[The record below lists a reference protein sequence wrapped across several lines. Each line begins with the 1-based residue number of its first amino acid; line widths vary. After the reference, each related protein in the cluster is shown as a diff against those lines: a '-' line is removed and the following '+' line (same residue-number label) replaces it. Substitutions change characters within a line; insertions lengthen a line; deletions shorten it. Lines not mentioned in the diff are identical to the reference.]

1 MPSCATTTP
10 CSPRTAP
17 PPSPSAST
25 TAPSTTCAPTSVEWP
40 TARRSR
46 DCGPRRHD
54 VLDHPG
60 PERALVR
67 HAALPPRRRPVADLR
82 PHAHSQPR
90 PRVVLHPGRVRR
102 ALRAPRHRQL
112 RARHRGRGRPGG
124 RARRGDGALRAAPA
138 SPARRAAPGA
148 HDLRNSIDRRRRVA
162 VDLGRHAHP
171 ASQARG
177 PVVVGAL
184 RRDDL
189 PVVPALRDRRRH
201 RRGAGAVDL
210 PGADEAGRDD
220 PRRHRRRRDRARNRH
235 QRLAPVHGR
244 LRAGRRPRRAR
255 RDHRRAAR
263 RRLSRRRLRDPAA
276 RLRRRHHRRPRQPQ
290 GRAVRRLAGGPARH
304 VRQGP
309 VPRPR
314 DVHDLRADGHHP
326 RAAAH
331 GTLRRAMTRGL
342 ALVAAVLLIALPWGL
357 SSYQLGLLTKMLIF
371 AVFAMSLNL
380 ILGYA
385 GLPSLGHAAYFGVA
399 AYTTALLSL
408 RLTPNF
414 WLDFA
419 AGLIAAAITAAL
431 FGLLALRAQG
441 SYLLMITLALAQV
454 LWGIAFGWKS
464 FTGGDDGLPGIPRP
478 SVGLPW
484 SLTGS
489 LRFYYFALVV
499 FVLATAFLWLVV
511 HSPFGHALVG
521 IRESER
527 RMEVLGYN
535 TWAHKY
541 VAFILAGTLA
551 GVAGMVFVYF
561 NGFVSPAYLSV
572 VFSAMAL
579 IMVILGGAG
588 TLLGPAIGSAVIVGL
603 ESTISAYTQR
613 WILVLGLI
621 YVGVTLFAP

>member
-90 PRVVLHPGRVRR
+90 PRVVLHPGRLRR

-148 HDLRNSIDRRRRVA
+148 HDLRDSIDRRRRVA

-220 PRRHRRRRDRARNRH
+220 PRRRRRRRDRARDRH
-235 QRLAPVHGR
+235 QRLAAVHGR

-263 RRLSRRRLRDPAA
+263 RRLSRRRFRDPVA

-357 SSYQLGLLTKMLIF
+357 SSYQL
-371 AVFAMSLNL
+371 
-380 ILGYA
+380 
-385 GLPSLGHAAYFGVA
+385 
-399 AYTTALLSL
+399 
-408 RLTPNF
+408 
-414 WLDFA
+414 
-419 AGLIAAAITAAL
+419 
-431 FGLLALRAQG
+431 
-441 SYLLMITLALAQV
+441 MITLALAQV
-454 LWGIAFGWKS
+454 LWGIAFGWRS
-464 FTGGDDGLPGIPRP
+464 LTGGDDGLPGITRP
-478 SVGLPW
+478 AIGPW
-484 SLTGS
+484 RLGDGIS
-489 LRFYYFALVV
+489 FYYFILVV
-499 FVLATAFLWLVV
+499 FSLAVALMWLVV
-511 HSPFGHALVG
+511 RSPFGRALVG
-521 IRESER
+521 IRESAR

-535 TWAHKY
+535 VWLHKY
-541 VAFILAGTLA
+541 VAFVLAGTLA
-551 GVAGMVFVYF
+551 GLSGALFVYY
-561 NGFVSPAYLSV
+561 NGFVSPAYLSI

-588 TLLGPAIGSAVIVGL
+588 TLLGPAVGSAAIVFL
-603 ESTISAYTQR
+603 ENAISAYTER
-613 WILVLGLI
+613 WLLILGLI
-621 YVGVTLFAP
+621 YVVVTLFAPAGLLGLLRARQAAVRM